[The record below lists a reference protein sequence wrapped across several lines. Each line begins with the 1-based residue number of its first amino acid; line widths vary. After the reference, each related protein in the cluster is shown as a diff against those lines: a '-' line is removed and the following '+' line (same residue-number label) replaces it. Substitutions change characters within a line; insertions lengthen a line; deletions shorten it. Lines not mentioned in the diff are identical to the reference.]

1 MYRGGLIWVL
11 SGVVLLIVATARAD
25 EPDIAGQLAGVFLR
39 SMEHHGY
46 DYGALDPKRGAV
58 ACVDWDAIDQAFL
71 DDGIFEA
78 LGFSFSVGRDEM
90 ALQIA
95 TQGCQNM
102 ARHYKLEACA
112 CLPVMLDETP
122 LIEVPPATAERLR

>member
-11 SGVVLLIVATARAD
+11 SGVVLLAATTARAD
-25 EPDIAGQLAGVFLR
+25 ESDIAGQLAGVFLR

-46 DYGALDPKRGAV
+46 DYGAMDSKRGAV
-58 ACVDWDAIDQAFL
+58 ACIDWEAIDRAFL
-71 DDGIFEA
+71 DEGIFEA

-95 TQGCQNM
+95 RQGCENM
-102 ARHYKLEACA
+102 ARHYKLETCA
-112 CLPVMLDETP
+112 CMPVMIDDTP

>member
-11 SGVVLLIVATARAD
+11 SGVVLLASASARAD
-25 EPDIAGQLAGVFLR
+25 ESDIARQLAGVFLR

-46 DYGALDPKRGAV
+46 DYGAMDPKRGAV
-58 ACVDWDAIDQAFL
+58 ACVDWDAIDQDFL

-95 TQGCQNM
+95 TQGCENM
-102 ARHYKLEACA
+102 ARHHKLKTCA
-112 CLPVMLDETP
+112 CMPIMIDEIP

>member
-1 MYRGGLIWVL
+1 MYRGGLIGMFL
-11 SGVVLLIVATARAD
+11 TAVLLAATVARAD
-25 EPDIAGQLAGVFLR
+25 ESDIARHLAGVFLR

-95 TQGCQNM
+95 SQGCENM
-102 ARHYKLEACA
+102 ARHHKLKTCA
-112 CLPVMLDETP
+112 CMPVMIDETP

>member
-1 MYRGGLIWVL
+1 MSRGGLIWVL

-46 DYGALDPKRGAV
+46 DYAALDPKRGAV

>member
-1 MYRGGLIWVL
+1 MHRGGLIGMFL
-11 SGVVLLIVATARAD
+11 TAVLLASAAARA
-25 EPDIAGQLAGVFLR
+25 EESDIARQLAGVFLR

-46 DYGALDPKRGAV
+46 DYAAMDPKRGAV
-58 ACVDWDAIDQAFL
+58 ACIDWDAIDRAFL

-95 TQGCQNM
+95 TQGCENM
-102 ARHYKLEACA
+102 ARHHKLETCA
-112 CLPVMLDETP
+112 CMPVMIDETP
-122 LIEVPPATAERLR
+122 LIEVPPATTERLR

>member
-1 MYRGGLIWVL
+1 MYRGGLIGMFL
-11 SGVVLLIVATARAD
+11 TAVLLAATVARAD
-25 EPDIAGQLAGVFLR
+25 ESDIARQLAGVFLR

-46 DYGALDPKRGAV
+46 DYGAMDPKRGAV
-58 ACVDWDAIDQAFL
+58 ACVDWDAIDRAFL

-95 TQGCQNM
+95 SQGCENM
-102 ARHYKLEACA
+102 ARHYKLESCA
-112 CLPVMLDETP
+112 CMPVMIDETP
-122 LIEVPPATAERLR
+122 VIEVPPATAERLR

>member
-1 MYRGGLIWVL
+1 MLRGGLT
-11 SGVVLLIVATARAD
+11 GVFLTAILLAATSARAD
-25 EPDIAGQLAGVFLR
+25 ESDIAGQLAGVFLR

-46 DYGALDPKRGAV
+46 DYGAMDPKRGAV
-58 ACVDWDAIDQAFL
+58 ACIDWDAIDQAFL

-102 ARHYKLEACA
+102 ARHYKLETCA
-112 CLPVMLDETP
+112 CLPVMIDDTS